1 MIYTIVKGLSMFYT
15 FSYKGYYIHVKSDN
29 GIEIVEVQGLKP
41 WLIRPCKSIRA
52 AKLFISKQNRI

>member
-1 MIYTIVKGLSMFYT
+1 MFYT
-15 FSYKGYYIHVKSDN
+15 FSYKGYYIHVKNDN

-52 AKLFISKQNRI
+52 AKVFITKQSRI